1 MKLSIIIPCFN
12 EESTLSLIISKIHK
26 LSFLNKE
33 IILVDDGSTDG
44 TRKLIKSFK
53 PSFVDK
59 VIFHKKNKGKGACI
73 RTAKKFA
80 KGKIII
86 IQDADLEYD
95 PKDYRKL
102 IKPIQNNKFKVVYGS
117 RVLGKNRYSLKNFS
131 SIYRIFFNHM
141 LTIISNIINN
151 QKLTDA
157 HTCYKVFSKEVFDK
171 LDLKEPGFSFCPE
184 VTTKISNLD
193 IDILELPINYYGR
206 TFEEGKKIKFKDGFQ
221 AIFALFKYKFYN
233 K

>member
-59 VIFHKKNKGKGACI
+59 VIFHRKNKGKGACI

-80 KGKIII
+80 LSYILRERFYGK
-86 IQDADLEYD
+86 
-95 PKDYRKL
+95 KC
-102 IKPIQNNKFKVVYGS
+102 
-117 RVLGKNRYSLKNFS
+117 KNTN
-131 SIYRIFFNHM
+131 
-141 LTIISNIINN
+141 
-151 QKLTDA
+151 
-157 HTCYKVFSKEVFDK
+157 CY
-171 LDLKEPGFSFCPE
+171 
-184 VTTKISNLD
+184 
-193 IDILELPINYYGR
+193 INYFLHMGY
-206 TFEEGKKIKFKDGFQ
+206 IIYQKF
-221 AIFALFKYKFYN
+221 AIILDK
-233 K
+233 